1 MDDLPSAGDIAWA
14 ELDPAHGTEQGGRRP
29 VLVLTHR
36 AYHERSR
43 RALICPITSR
53 VREWPFHV
61 LLPDGLRIGGMILV
75 DQVRMI
81 DRSARPF
88 RLIGSVPE
96 ATLAE
101 VRARLAV
108 LMGIPLGAGGSSP
121 SK

>member
-1 MDDLPSAGDIAWA
+1 MGELPSAGDVAWA

-29 VLVLTHR
+29 VLVLSHR

-43 RALICPITSR
+43 RALICPITSKL
-53 VREWPFHV
+53 REWPFHV
-61 LLPDGLRIGGMILV
+61 ALPEGLRISGMVLV

-81 DRSARPF
+81 DRGARPF
-88 RLIGSVPE
+88 RIIGTVPE

-108 LMGIPLGAGGSSP
+108 LMGLPLGGMSS
-121 SK
+121 